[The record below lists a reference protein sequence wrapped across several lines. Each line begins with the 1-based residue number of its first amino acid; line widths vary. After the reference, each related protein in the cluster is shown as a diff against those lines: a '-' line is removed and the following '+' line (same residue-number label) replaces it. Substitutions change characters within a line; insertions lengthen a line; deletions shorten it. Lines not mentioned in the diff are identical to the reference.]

1 MSRIVTVVVTIAIWA
16 TVVLRPTFGQIF
28 RNHTYGSVRRPLTE
42 DSCTIATQFFCTF
55 DINFIHL

>member
-28 RNHTYGSVRRPLTE
+28 RNHTYGEREETLNRG
-42 DSCTIATQFFCTF
+42 
-55 DINFIHL
+55 

>member
-28 RNHTYGSVRRPLTE
+28 RNHTNGSGWRPLSE
-42 DSCTIATQFFCTF
+42 DSCIIATQFFAPLT
-55 DINFIHL
+55 

>member
-28 RNHTYGSVRRPLTE
+28 RNHTNAAQGGPKPRIVAQS
-42 DSCTIATQFFCTF
+42 QH
-55 DINFIHL
+55 NFLHL